1 MCYKFI
7 KRKEVRKIK
16 LIKTVVDKK
25 PKTCVGCTLSIEYK
39 RDCGKEKAIRTN
51 GGMTYTKEPDA
62 RCKLTVV
69 NKEE

>member
-7 KRKEVRKIK
+7 IRKEVIKIK

-25 PKTCVGCTLSIEYK
+25 PKTCVRCPLSIEYK
-39 RDCGKEKAIRTN
+39 RDCGKDKAIRIN
-51 GGMTYTKEPDA
+51 SGMTYSKEPDA
-62 RCKLTVV
+62 RCKLTIV